1 MIITIA
7 VICLL
12 VLAIPLAYFYTYS
25 QGEKVIKKVDNLIAS
40 NEKSLIFI
48 GRPTC
53 SYCNLLQPSLDR
65 LAQDYNFEYAY
76 VNIDE
81 LNDSQYERVVKKF
94 GQDPNTFGT
103 PYLAVVESGKKVGEQ
118 KGYVEEEVLFN
129 FLQEKGIIA
138 NDVTYVEEESNL
150 NKINYQEYKELL
162 NKGEKAIL
170 VIARTGCG
178 ACTAAK
184 PDLEAIVAEYNIQIN
199 WFDLIKINSNEEGEK
214 FLDSLDY
221 YRNNEWGTPLTLIIE
236 NKKVVDAFNGY
247 YNKQAYV
254 DFFRTNGF
262 IK

>member
-1 MIITIA
+1 MNETKKMIITIA

-118 KGYVEEEVLFN
+118 KGYVEEE
-129 FLQEKGIIA
+129 
-138 NDVTYVEEESNL
+138 SNL